1 MGDEMREFLAFVTA
15 SWCLFAPSAA
25 WSACSTKTLAGQ
37 YIFLGRGFIEPLAPT
52 VQRVHSG
59 VYAFDGVANVLGKET
74 SSRGGNVTREQK
86 LTGTYTLNA
95 DCTGSMTMISVFDSK
110 LRTHYD
116 IFVTD
121 DGRKANMIRTDP
133 GSMAVRTI
141 ER

>member
-1 MGDEMREFLAFVTA
+1 MRRFLAFVVTP
-15 SWCLFAPSAA
+15 WFLFAPSAA
-25 WSACSTKTLAGQ
+25 WSACTPKTLAGQ

-59 VYAFDGVANVLGKET
+59 VYIFDGIANVLGKET
-74 SSRGGNVTREQK
+74 SSRGGNVAREQK

-95 DCTGSMTMISVFDSK
+95 DCTGSMTITSLFDPK
-110 LRTHYD
+110 LSTHYD

-121 DGRKANMIRTDP
+121 DGKKANMIRTDP

>member
-1 MGDEMREFLAFVTA
+1 MRRFLAFSVM
-15 SWCLFAPSAA
+15 SFFLVAPSVA
-25 WSACSTKTLAGQ
+25 WSDCTPKTLAGQ

-52 VQRVHSG
+52 AQRVHSG
-59 VYAFDGVANVLGKET
+59 VYVFDGVADVLGKET
-74 SSRGGNVTREQK
+74 SSRRGIVTREQK
-86 LTGTYTLNA
+86 LTGTYTLNP
-95 DCTGSMTMISVFDSK
+95 DCTGSMTMISLVDPK

>member
-1 MGDEMREFLAFVTA
+1 MRKFLAFIVT
-15 SWCLFAPSAA
+15 LFLVSPSVA
-25 WSACSTKTLAGQ
+25 WSTCAPNTLTGQ
-37 YIFLGRGFIEPLAPT
+37 YIFLGRGFLEPLSPT
-52 VQRVHSG
+52 VQRVHAG
-59 VYAFDGVANVLGKET
+59 IYVFDGVANVLGRET
-74 SSRGGNVTREQK
+74 SSRGGNVSREQK

-95 DCTGSMTMISVFDSK
+95 DCSGSITMISLFDPK
-110 LRTHYD
+110 LSTHYD

>member
-1 MGDEMREFLAFVTA
+1 MGRFLAFVVT
-15 SWCLFAPSAA
+15 SWVLIAPSLA
-25 WSACSTKTLAGQ
+25 WSACTPKTLAGQ

-59 VYAFDGVANVLGKET
+59 IYVFDGVSNVLGTET
-74 SSRGGNVTREQK
+74 SSRGGNVTQEQK
-86 LTGTYTLNA
+86 LRGTYTLNP
-95 DCTGSMTMISVFDSK
+95 DCIGSMTMISLFDPK
-110 LRTHYD
+110 LSTHYD

>member
-1 MGDEMREFLAFVTA
+1 MRRFLAFIVT
-15 SWCLFAPSAA
+15 SWFLIAPSVAGPVCA
-25 WSACSTKTLAGQ
+25 PKILAGQ
-37 YIFLGRGFIEPLAPT
+37 YIFLGRGFIEPLAPA

-59 VYAFDGVANVLGKET
+59 IYVFDGVANVLGKET

-95 DCTGSMTMISVFDSK
+95 DCTGSMTMISLFDPK